1 MRSAYSYANGF
12 LCARKLAQQLPL
24 CKELTLY
31 GYEKERYKEQAE

>member
-12 LCARKLAQQLPL
+12 LCARKLAQQLSL

-31 GYEKERYKEQAE
+31 GYEKE